1 MALGTLHPI
10 KLRIAARA
18 LDRPGTPGGPAHALA
33 HREQA
38 TPAAQPAM
46 SDYGSDHERE
56 DEGLGNVSGWAGRQ
70 ARSWPCERVMSLA
83 VWRVW

>member
-1 MALGTLHPI
+1 
-10 KLRIAARA
+10 
-18 LDRPGTPGGPAHALA
+18 
-33 HREQA
+33 
-38 TPAAQPAM
+38 M